1 MADLVTGQVKESET
15 PKPSYAPPVRSIEI
29 YKGEPPQ
36 STDNKIPQV
45 FSIQKTCNLEFQD
58 KHGTKS
64 KCSAKLQVVRVKNA
78 KFDWDDT
85 HTGGQL
91 NYDEKDVK
99 QYVRCPIHGPPA
111 EALPSRW

>member
-1 MADLVTGQVKESET
+1 MVDLVTGRVKEVEV
-15 PKPSYAPPVRSIEI
+15 PKSYAPPKREIET

-36 STDNKIPQV
+36 NTDGKIPQV
-45 FSIQKTCNLEFQD
+45 FTIQKTCNIEAED
-58 KHGTKS
+58 KLGKRF

-78 KFDWDDT
+78 KFEWDDT

-91 NYDEKDVK
+91 NYDEKDVR
-99 QYVRCPIHGPPA
+99 QYVRCPIHGPNA